1 MARLLWP
8 HMAQQGVVMYVSM
21 SFFSF
26 YALYKCED
34 LAISALSESLYGL
47 LCISICFFF
56 SCAPRL
62 CVITNCTLTEPV
74 EAVGG
79 PFFEGCGDWTVRR
92 NRQNSPVSL
101 CESVCHKDLLPTA
114 GMTVLFRRR
123 HPPAVQRTDKG
134 SNRSI
139 QYHKVEPGTPKKNV
153 NVSLRK
159 LTSLQTFSAV
169 TRGI

>member
-56 SCAPRL
+56 PARLGYVLSQTAPWRSRWKL
-62 CVITNCTLTEPV
+62 SG
-74 EAVGG
+74 A
-79 PFFEGCGDWTVRR
+79 PFLKAAEIEQYG
-92 NRQNSPVSL
+92 
-101 CESVCHKDLLPTA
+101 E
-114 GMTVLFRRR
+114 
-123 HPPAVQRTDKG
+123 TDKTLRC
-134 SNRSI
+134 RSVNLYAI
-139 QYHKVEPGTPKKNV
+139 KTSSPPPVWQCYSEGATPLRCRGQTRAATGAYSTTKW
-153 NVSLRK
+153 SQELLRK
-159 LTSLQTFSAV
+159 MSTCHSES
-169 TRGI
+169 